1 MNYFDV
7 SEGSTI
13 NVNKKINSIK
23 TSNLYLENI
32 STTKLFKLLVLEHNI
47 KDSNL
52 NDFVSENLQLKQIK
66 IEEKYQNN
74 GKNNELKEN
83 IGTAV
88 TSGGSPEDFVKSS
101 NGVIRGFLGSMGGG
115 SNSNRIKDLV
125 DDLLEICVW

>member
-1 MNYFDV
+1 MNYFDIF
-7 SEGSTI
+7 EGSTI

-52 NDFVSENLQLKQIK
+52 NDFVSENLQLKQFE

-74 GKNNELKEN
+74 GKNNELIVN
-83 IGTAV
+83 IATAV
-88 TSGGSPEDFVKSS
+88 TSGGSPEGYANFGTAI
-101 NGVIRGFLGSMGGG
+101 NRGFLGSMGGG
-115 SNSNRIKDLV
+115 INSNRINELV
-125 DDLLEICVW
+125 DLLVEICEW